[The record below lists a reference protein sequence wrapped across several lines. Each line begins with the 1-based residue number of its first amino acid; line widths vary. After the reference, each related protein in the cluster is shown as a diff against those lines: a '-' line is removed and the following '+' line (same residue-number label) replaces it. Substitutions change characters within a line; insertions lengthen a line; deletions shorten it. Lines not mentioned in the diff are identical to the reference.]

1 MIYKFPHPE
10 WFDGIE
16 KPQISSEATIILWGA
31 GKVGSVVAHAAEKHG
46 LNVKACVDTAKD
58 KQGTKFC
65 GYDVISPRELYD
77 NYPEAVVIVSC
88 GYPTVYQ
95 DLLSSNIKK
104 VYDPHFLLMEVDF
117 VGYNS
122 GLTNEFATRMV
133 ESALRNYA
141 MIFGKGFL
149 IERLIFVI
157 TDKCTLNCQNCDG
170 YIPYHIHPRTDSISS
185 IIESYEEIIKVCGYV
200 DAIDIMGG
208 ETLLHPN
215 IAELTEFFVND
226 NRCGKVTIISNGT
239 ILPNDRLTNVM
250 KSRKVVFRLSDYGQ
264 LSRKKEEIIKLFDS
278 EDIKYEL
285 TNYPYWDKIPIIE
298 KQNETLHQVQAKYST
313 CTANVLYIKHGKLFQ
328 CRFVTG
334 LSDLD
339 ANMIPDF
346 EKNYVNLLALD
357 KKIVSSQI
365 KEFIQQLY
373 SRIPL
378 DACKYCPGGHCILF
392 GQHVP
397 VAEQARGKLP
407 LDLLYKDG
415 VRPCD

>member
-1 MIYKFPHPE
+1 
-10 WFDGIE
+10 
-16 KPQISSEATIILWGA
+16 
-31 GKVGSVVAHAAEKHG
+31 
-46 LNVKACVDTAKD
+46 
-58 KQGTKFC
+58 
-65 GYDVISPRELYD
+65 
-77 NYPEAVVIVSC
+77 
-88 GYPTVYQ
+88 
-95 DLLSSNIKK
+95 
-104 VYDPHFLLMEVDF
+104 
-117 VGYNS
+117 
-122 GLTNEFATRMV
+122 
-133 ESALRNYA
+133 
-141 MIFGKGFL
+141 
-149 IERLIFVI
+149 
-157 TDKCTLNCQNCDG
+157 
-170 YIPYHIHPRTDSISS
+170 
-185 IIESYEEIIKVCGYV
+185 
-200 DAIDIMGG
+200 
-208 ETLLHPN
+208 
-215 IAELTEFFVND
+215 
-226 NRCGKVTIISNGT
+226 
-239 ILPNDRLTNVM
+239 M

-285 TNYPYWDKIPIIE
+285 TNYTYWDKIPIIE
-298 KQNETLHQVQAKYST
+298 KQNETLHQVQAKYSA

-397 VAEQARGKLP
+397 VAEQAKGKLP

-415 VRPCD
+415 VRICD

>member
-1 MIYKFPHPE
+1 M
-10 WFDGIE
+10 
-16 KPQISSEATIILWGA
+16 
-31 GKVGSVVAHAAEKHG
+31 
-46 LNVKACVDTAKD
+46 
-58 KQGTKFC
+58 
-65 GYDVISPRELYD
+65 
-77 NYPEAVVIVSC
+77 
-88 GYPTVYQ
+88 
-95 DLLSSNIKK
+95 
-104 VYDPHFLLMEVDF
+104 
-117 VGYNS
+117 
-122 GLTNEFATRMV
+122 
-133 ESALRNYA
+133 
-141 MIFGKGFL
+141 
-149 IERLIFVI
+149 
-157 TDKCTLNCQNCDG
+157 
-170 YIPYHIHPRTDSISS
+170 
-185 IIESYEEIIKVCGYV
+185 

-378 DACKYCPGGHCILF
+378 DACKYYPGGHCILF